1 MPTYEVQIIYE
12 KLNENDDCPL
22 FDFIVAV
29 KSLEAL
35 AKENL
40 ECKSFDLP
48 PEEIKVNQTL
58 YRLDQEYS
66 FSSDFI
72 STYGDEEHGTLQY
85 DIEIKFP
92 HNDYLL
98 DIQLESDF

>member
-1 MPTYEVQIIYE
+1 MKAYDVQIIYE
-12 KLNENDDCPL
+12 KLDENDDCPL

-29 KSLEAL
+29 KSLEAV

-40 ECKSFDLP
+40 ECKNFELP
-48 PEEIKVNQTL
+48 PEEIKVNKTF

-72 STYGDEEHGTLQY
+72 
-85 DIEIKFP
+85 
-92 HNDYLL
+92 
-98 DIQLESDF
+98 